1 MDFQL
6 EQWINRNAGSNHIVD
21 AIMVILAQWSESFF
35 IALVLGWFVFGALGG
50 RPKERQ
56 GAMAALLASGLALA
70 ADQLISHAWSRP
82 RPFVG
87 HPGSVHVLLAHSAD
101 SSFPSDHVA
110 AAVAIGVV
118 IWAVHRRLGLAS
130 LVLAAAV
137 GYARV
142 FVGDHYPGDVVG
154 AAIVGLV
161 AGGIMA
167 SAWVGKALNS
177 ADTAVR
183 ARLSISAAPPNR
195 P

>member
-6 EQWINRNAGSNHIVD
+6 EQWINRGAGSHHIVD
-21 AIMVILAQWSESFF
+21 AIMVILAQWSEPCF

-50 RPKERQ
+50 RPGERQ
-56 GAMAALLASGLALA
+56 AARAALLASGLALVVN
-70 ADQLISHAWSRP
+70 QLISHVWSRP

-110 AAVAIGVV
+110 AAVAIGLV

-154 AAIVGLV
+154 GAVVGLV
-161 AGGIMA
+161 SGAIMA
-167 SAWVGKALNS
+167 SGSVAKGLSS
-177 ADTAVR
+177 ADAAVG
-183 ARLSISAAPPNR
+183 ARVADRIGTWRSR
-195 P
+195 